1 MIGVPM
7 SKLVINSEGDI
18 ERCLF
23 EIDKIAR
30 LEGNKD
36 VTLVFPSEGMW
47 DIFKV
52 ELHKVL
58 SDDSIKK
65 PVNIDADVI
74 VL

>member
-1 MIGVPM
+1 MIGALM
-7 SKLVINSEGDI
+7 SKLIINSEGDI
-18 ERCLF
+18 ERCLC
-23 EIDKIAR
+23 EIDRIAR
-30 LEGNKD
+30 FEGNKD
-36 VTLVFPSEGMW
+36 LTLVFPSEGMW